1 MSSAVTL
8 QLEMMRLAVTRHAC
22 RHDTCLCGC
31 SLNHACKGIFLSLCS
46 SHSDRRNSQGLRRSR
61 HVT

>member
-22 RHDTCLCGC
+22 RLDTMLVRMQPGP
-31 SLNHACKGIFLSLCS
+31 
-46 SHSDRRNSQGLRRSR
+46 R
-61 HVT
+61 V